1 MDKVL
6 HTPEGVRDIY
16 NTECERKIS
25 LETKLQS
32 VIRTYGFKDIQTPT
46 FEYFDIFSEERGTVS
61 ANYMYKFFDREGN
74 TMVLRPD
81 ITPSIARC
89 VAKYYKNETKPIRLC
104 YLGNTYLNNHSYQ
117 GKLKETTQMGAEL
130 INDASIDADA
140 EMIAMSIRCLLASG
154 LTEFQIEIGHV
165 FFFKALAEEAGL
177 TMEEEE
183 ELRLRIEDKNMF
195 GVEEILAAKDIS
207 EELKRLF
214 YKMPELFGPLE
225 TLSEIKTMTNN
236 PKAVKAIECLEQIYE
251 LLGIY
256 GLEKYISFDLG
267 MLSMY
272 NYYTSIIFRAYTY
285 GTGDSV
291 LGGGRYNHLV
301 GQFGKEAPA
310 IGMAINID
318 QLMAALTRQKKWID
332 KESDRLMILYD
343 VSNRTRA
350 IQIANQYREQKRA
363 VEIYCPEEEI
373 QLESL
378 RPYLMANHIKD
389 LIILREK
396 EEAELIHVGDSKQ
409 LSDGSPLSDNRPLS
423 DVDH

>member
-16 NTECERKIS
+16 NAECERKIS

-32 VIRTYGFKDIQTPT
+32 VIRTYGFRDIQTPT

-61 ANYMYKFFDREGN
+61 AKHMYKFFDREGN

-104 YLGNTYLNNHSYQ
+104 YLGNTYINNHSYQ

-130 INDASIDADA
+130 INDPSIDADA

-165 FFFKALAEEAGL
+165 DFFKALVEEAGL
-177 TMEEEE
+177 TLEEEE
-183 ELRLRIEDKNMF
+183 ELRIRIEDKNLF
-195 GVEEILAAKDIS
+195 GVEEILAAKEIS
-207 EELKRLF
+207 EELKLLF
-214 YKMPELFGPLE
+214 YKLPELFGPLE
-225 TLSEIKTMTNN
+225 TLVEVKSMTRN

-256 GLEKYISFDLG
+256 GLEKYITFDLG

-318 QLMAALTRQKKWID
+318 QLMAALTRQKKWKDTELDSLI
-332 KESDRLMILYD
+332 ILYEE
-343 VSNRTRA
+343 SERRRA
-350 IQIANQYREQKRA
+350 IQIANQYREDGRA
-363 VEIYCPEEEI
+363 VEMYCPKEEVSF
-373 QLESL
+373 ESL
-378 RPYLMANHIKD
+378 KPYLMANHYCE
-389 LIILREK
+389 LMRLREK
-396 EEAELIHVGDSKQ
+396 EEPEMIRIRDMSTVGSEK
-409 LSDGSPLSDNRPLS
+409 RRE
-423 DVDH
+423 

>member
-1 MDKVL
+1 MIDKVL

-25 LETKLQS
+25 LEMKLQS

-46 FEYFDIFSEERGTVS
+46 FEYFDIFSEERGTVPTKH
-61 ANYMYKFFDREGN
+61 MYKFFDREGN

-104 YLGNTYLNNHSYQ
+104 YLGNTFINNHSYQ

-130 INDASIDADA
+130 INDPSIDADA

-165 FFFKALAEEAGL
+165 DFFKALAEEAGL
-177 TMEEEE
+177 AQEEEE

-195 GVEEILAAKDIS
+195 GVEEILAAKEIGDEI
-207 EELKRLF
+207 KNLF
-214 YKMPELFGPLE
+214 YKLPELFGPLE
-225 TLSEIKTMTNN
+225 TLVAVKSMTRN

-251 LLGIY
+251 LLRMY
-256 GLEKYISFDLG
+256 GLEKYITFDLG

-318 QLMAALTRQKKWID
+318 QLMAALTRQKKWEVT
-332 KESDRLMILYD
+332 ESDRIIILYEE
-343 VSNRTRA
+343 SERRRA
-350 IQIANQYREQKRA
+350 IQIANEYREQGRA
-363 VEIYCPEEEI
+363 VEIYCPNEEVPFES
-373 QLESL
+373 LES
-378 RPYLMANHIKD
+378 YLMANHVCE
-389 LIILREK
+389 LMRLREK
-396 EEAELIHVGDSKQ
+396 KEPEVIRIRDMSTM
-409 LSDGSPLSDNRPLS
+409 GSEKRQ
-423 DVDH
+423 V